1 MQLGRVPIE
10 TVTLR
15 TGHGAPVDQCRWQEL
30 RAGLYTPHREVLR
43 LLDPGQLTDS
53 LKPELSRSKLRA
65 VPGRLKPVPVSILAV
80 TECARSMRRASA

>member
-53 LKPELSRSKLRA
+53 LKPELVGPSFGRWRA
-65 VPGRLKPVPVSILAV
+65 GCSQ
-80 TECARSMRRASA
+80 CRRVYWQ